1 MCFLAHAKCE
11 KKQNIYVLYVF
22 RSHIQ
27 NVEKLKRN
35 TLKTLLFLLVSSI
48 AKVSLSNGNPYRD
61 RFQSYRQTFRIEPNP
76 IETERIINNI
86 IGEKKITENLVDL
99 QVPDTVE
106 DGNVV
111 PLTFKINCSMKKD
124 DYPKKV
130 HVLALENPFPE
141 VAIYEFFP
149 ENGNAEVS
157 FRCRMRTSSF
167 IMIIAEMNDGR
178 IGREKKYV
186 DVMLG
191 ACS

>member
-1 MCFLAHAKCE
+1 
-11 KKQNIYVLYVF
+11 
-22 RSHIQ
+22 
-27 NVEKLKRN
+27 
-35 TLKTLLFLLVSSI
+35 
-48 AKVSLSNGNPYRD
+48 
-61 RFQSYRQTFRIEPNP
+61 
-76 IETERIINNI
+76 
-86 IGEKKITENLVDL
+86 
-99 QVPDTVE
+99 
-106 DGNVV
+106 
-111 PLTFKINCSMKKD
+111 MKKD

-167 IMIIAEMNDGR
+167 IMVIAEMNDGR